1 MDNFNSIKVRLEL
14 VGGVPPGWS
23 MVHFNSIKV
32 RLERNAFY
40 WCDLAPQ
47 FQFHKGAIRTNASA
61 MISSGIPNFNS
72 IKVRLELWA
81 SVTRR
86 QAKLFQF
93 HKGAIRTGSGHLVA
107 SVLGW
112 FQFHKGAIRT
122 WLWSCGWWVQ
132 ADFNSIKVRLERQ
145 WAPRRLRSWVDFN
158 SIKVRLELVLL

>member
-47 FQFHKGAIRTNASA
+47 FQFHKGAIRTA
-61 MISSGIPNFNS
+61 GVPS
-72 IKVRLELWA
+72 IVGG
-81 SVTRR
+81 VPP
-86 QAKLFQF
+86 FQF
-93 HKGAIRTGSGHLVA
+93 HKGAIRTRKTSKTGRRLSA
-107 SVLGW
+107 

-122 WLWSCGWWVQ
+122 TSVVIPVQ
-132 ADFNSIKVRLERQ
+132 LEMYFNSIKVRLEPSGEAKTGYPGEFQFHKGAIRTLIRENSSSILSYFNSIKVRLER
-145 WAPRRLRSWVDFN
+145 
-158 SIKVRLELVLL
+158 